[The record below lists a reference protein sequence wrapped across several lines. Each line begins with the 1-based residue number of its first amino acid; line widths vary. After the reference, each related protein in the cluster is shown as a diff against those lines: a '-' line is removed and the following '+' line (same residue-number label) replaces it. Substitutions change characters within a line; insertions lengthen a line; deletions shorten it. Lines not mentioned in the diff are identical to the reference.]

1 MQHADRVAVGDER
14 DAEQGADAD
23 VQEDGVADVRMIHLV
38 EDHGPPFGRHSSREP
53 VPDRNAH
60 AAAHLFL
67 DALRRGCDHLARGPV
82 DEQDGGRV
90 DLEDLSY
97 PFQQGVEELVDLEV
111 SERCVGHRL
120 YPPELLGFLLEIG
133 IETR

>member
-1 MQHADRVAVGDER
+1 MPDDVTDR
-14 DAEQGADAD
+14 GADTTRRELEDVVPVTAD
-23 VQEDGVADVRMIHLV
+23 EAIVSGEVTGGDLQAADLGQARQQAAL
-38 EDHGPPFGRHSSREP
+38 GRRC
-53 VPDRNAH
+53 DR
-60 AAAHLFL
+60 
-67 DALRRGCDHLARGPV
+67 LARGPV